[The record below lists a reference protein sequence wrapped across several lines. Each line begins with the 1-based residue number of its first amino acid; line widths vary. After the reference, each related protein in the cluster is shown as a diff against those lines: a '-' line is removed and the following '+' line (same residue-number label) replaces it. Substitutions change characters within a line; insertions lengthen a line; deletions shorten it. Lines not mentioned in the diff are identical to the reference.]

1 MNETTDHERRYQRL
15 REQLT
20 AEQQKLLTAIVD
32 DAQERQAD
40 ELNALHESVIAS
52 LADHFRGMGP
62 AIVAVAQHI
71 RANIVDPRRLD
82 DDLVCRCL
90 ESAAG

>member
-1 MNETTDHERRYQRL
+1 VNETTVQNETEVRL
-15 REQLT
+15 REQLSS
-20 AEQQKLLTAIVD
+20 EQRTMLTQVID

-40 ELNALHESVIAS
+40 ELNEIYESVIAS

-62 AIVAVAQHI
+62 AIVAVAQHA
-71 RANIVDPRRLD
+71 RANIVDARRLD

-90 ESAAG
+90 ESAEA